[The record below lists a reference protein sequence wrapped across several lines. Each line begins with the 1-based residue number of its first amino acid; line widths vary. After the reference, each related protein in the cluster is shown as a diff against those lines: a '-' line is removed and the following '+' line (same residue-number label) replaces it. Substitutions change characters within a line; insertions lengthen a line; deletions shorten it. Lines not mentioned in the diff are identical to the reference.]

1 MGRRHITRASG
12 IQPTTDCRFAFGEK
26 MISKTLSHYKITEEL
41 GHGGMAAV
49 YQATDLRTRR
59 SVALKVLLP
68 HLSSDDVVRRRFLRE
83 AKAAMQLD
91 HPGIV
96 KVYEVGEEN
105 DRLFIAMELVEGRTL
120 DAVMREERVAIDR
133 AIEIGLKIADAL
145 AAAHRKG
152 IVHRDIKPANIMVYN
167 GNVKIMDFG
176 LARILEASAL
186 TEKYEIVGTLHYMSP
201 QQAVGLQTDVRSDVF
216 SLGVLLYQLLTGT
229 LPFEGEHPG
238 TIIHSILNSDPLR
251 MEELRDG
258 IPIEVEQVVF
268 KALQKKPQERYQDA
282 EELRSD
288 LERVKETPPGTTPEL
303 IATTEVFEEQA
314 RGIYSALVGR
324 KRELDILESHLERAL
339 RGEGSTV
346 FVRGEAGIGKSR
358 LVWELGRRAKREKVR
373 YLVGRCLFAEE
384 SFPYEPITEVVRS
397 YLQVKGARS
406 KEGLGDLIQE
416 RAPHLAERI
425 GVIEGFLQVREDR
438 ESSVVN
444 REQLW
449 DTACELVRL
458 ISRDRP
464 TVVHVEDL
472 HWADQPTLSLLT
484 YVARNLQGE
493 RLLIVGTYRPED
505 LIGKHGDIAHP
516 LIAVLDNMR
525 REGLCEEIDLGRLDE
540 EATEGIIHSVFP
552 DSALSESFVHS
563 LYGETEGN
571 PLFILEMLQ
580 LMRDEGVILQEDGGW
595 VVSHVLRKLVIPGR
609 INDVIVNRLRSLS
622 RDERDLVDVA
632 SVEGRSFHS
641 DTLCH
646 CLGLPRMKV
655 LRTLQDL
662 EDSHHLIH
670 ASDIE
675 YQFDHGKIR
684 DVVYDGLIPELRNEY
699 HRLIAEYF
707 EVSFGERDEYAGKI
721 AHHLLEAG
729 KEIHS
734 LPYLLKAG
742 MHASRLFGNAEAIE
756 HFDRGVEVADKHP
769 TQLPERDPERM
780 KLAML
785 KGRAAVKALI
795 GDYDGAREDYEAM
808 GRLAE
813 RLQDQHELAIAL
825 SGLGTTHRAKG
836 EFEVALSY
844 QEKALEIQRRI
855 GDEEGTARSLY
866 LIGVVH
872 YSHDDYEIALRYHE
886 EALAI
891 QRRCGSRQDEAN
903 TLTIFGIIHYY
914 SGNYEQ
920 ALSHFASAL
929 EIQRQIESRLG
940 EANALNNI
948 GNVHLDLADYEISLD
963 YYEQSLNIQKQIGN
977 RLGEANTLNN
987 IGNVHY
993 GRGHYDLSLGYY
1005 EQSLTL
1011 QRSIGNR
1018 LGEANALI
1026 NSGNAYLSR
1035 GEYQAALNYHEQ
1047 ALAIHK
1053 QIGHK
1058 AGQWESLHHLCKLWM
1073 DVGDKEKAL
1082 KSVEEAGRI
1091 AEAIGTR
1098 NMRARLRI
1106 DMGMVHLL
1114 RHSPDRAHGDILKSL
1129 EFAREMRKV
1138 EATSEA
1144 LGVAAALEVAA
1155 KNEPE
1160 ALRHAEELLNLAEA
1174 TGRVPDTARAHLI
1187 LAGIHLIQGDLR
1199 QAQSHASEAGQRARE
1214 CGMNELLWQAH
1225 HRLGEVYLRREEYS
1239 QALDELENAEQVIG
1253 TISSQLS
1260 DELRPTYLARDLI
1273 EELHKN
1279 LEAANAMSERRDKS

>member
-1 MGRRHITRASG
+1 M
-12 IQPTTDCRFAFGEK
+12 
-26 MISKTLSHYKITEEL
+26 SKTLSHYRITEEL

-59 SVALKVLLP
+59 PVALKVLLP
-68 HLSSDDVVRRRFLRE
+68 HLASDDVVRRRFLRE
-83 AKAAMQLD
+83 AKAAMELD

-96 KVYEVGEEN
+96 KVHEVGEEN
-105 DRLFIAMELVEGRTL
+105 DQLFIAMELVEGRTL
-120 DAVMREERVAIDR
+120 DAVMREERLAIDR
-133 AIEIGLKIADAL
+133 AIDIGLKIADAL

-152 IVHRDIKPANIMVYN
+152 IVHRDIKPGNIMVYN

-201 QQAVGLQTDVRSDVF
+201 QQAMGLQTDVRSDVF

-303 IATTEVFEEQA
+303 IATTEVFEGQA
-314 RGIYSALVGR
+314 RGIYSGLVGR
-324 KRELDILESHLERAL
+324 ERELEILESHLKRVL

-358 LVWELGRRAKREKVR
+358 LVWEVGRKAKKEKIR
-373 YLVGRCLFAEE
+373 YLTGRCLFAGE
-384 SFPYEPITEVVRS
+384 SFPYQPITEVVRS
-397 YLQVKGARS
+397 YLQLKGAKS
-406 KEGLGDLIQE
+406 KGGLGELIKE
-416 RAPHLAERI
+416 RAPHLAGRI
-425 GVIEGFLQVREDR
+425 GVIEGFLQVGEDR
-438 ESSVVN
+438 ESSLVN

-458 ISRDRP
+458 MSRDRP
-464 TVVHVEDL
+464 TLVHLEDL
-472 HWADQPTLSLLT
+472 HWADRPTLSLLA
-484 YVARNLQGE
+484 YLARNLQGE

-505 LIGKHGDIAHP
+505 LIGEHGDTSHP
-516 LIAVLDNMR
+516 LLAVLENMR
-525 REGLCEEIDLGRLDE
+525 REGLCEEIDLERLDE
-540 EATEGIIHSVFP
+540 EATQGIIHSVFP
-552 DSALSESFVHS
+552 DSTFAESFVHS

-580 LMRDEGVILQEDGGW
+580 LMRKEGVILQEDGGW
-595 VVSHVLRKLVIPGR
+595 VVCRELRKLVIPGR

-622 RDERDLVDVA
+622 SNERNLLDVA

-641 DTLCH
+641 DTLCR
-646 CLGLPRMKV
+646 CLGLPRMRV

-684 DVVYDGLIPELRNEY
+684 DIVYDGLIPELRNEY
-699 HRLIAEYF
+699 HRLIGEYL
-707 EVSFGERDEYAGKI
+707 EVSSGERDEYAGKI
-721 AHHLLEAG
+721 AHHLIEAG
-729 KEIHS
+729 KEIDS

-742 MHASRLFGNAEAIE
+742 THASRLFANAEAIE
-756 HFDRGVEVADKHP
+756 HFDRGIELVDKHP
-769 TQLPERDPERM
+769 TQLPERDPTKM

-785 KGRAAVKALI
+785 KGRAAVKVLI
-795 GDYDGAREDYEAM
+795 ASYDGAREDYDAM

-813 RLQDQHELAIAL
+813 KREDQHELAEAL
-825 SGLGTTHRAKG
+825 SGLGTTHRIKG
-836 EFEVALSY
+836 EYEVALRY
-844 QEKALEIQRRI
+844 HEQALDIQRRI

-866 LIGVVH
+866 LIAVVH
-872 YSHDDYEIALRYHE
+872 YSHDDYEIALRHLE

-891 QRRCGSRQDEAN
+891 ERRCGSKQDEAN

-948 GNVHLDLADYEISLD
+948 GNVHLDRADYEISLD

-993 GRGHYDLSLGYY
+993 GRGHYDLSLAYY
-1005 EQSLTL
+1005 DQSLTL
-1011 QRSIGNR
+1011 QRRIGNR
-1018 LGEANALI
+1018 VGEANALI
-1026 NSGNAYLSR
+1026 NAGNAYLNR
-1035 GEYQAALNYHEQ
+1035 GDYQAALDYHEQ
-1047 ALAIHK
+1047 SLAIHR
-1053 QIGHK
+1053 QIRHK
-1058 AGQWESLHHLCKLWM
+1058 AGQWESLHYLSKLWI
-1073 DVGDKEKAL
+1073 DVGNTEKAL
-1082 KSVEEAGRI
+1082 KSLEEAGRI
-1091 AEAIGTR
+1091 AQAIGTR
-1098 NMRARLRI
+1098 SMRAQLQI
-1106 DMGMVHLL
+1106 DMGTVHILKDS
-1114 RHSPDRAHGDILKSL
+1114 RDRAQEDILRGL
-1129 EFAREMRKV
+1129 EFAKEMRKV

-1144 LGVAAALEVAA
+1144 LGIAAALELARN
-1155 KNEPE
+1155 NESQ
-1160 ALRHAEELLNLAEA
+1160 AHRHAEELLNLAEA
-1174 TGRVPDTARAHLI
+1174 TGRTPDAARAHLL
-1187 LAGIHLIQGDLR
+1187 LAGIYLIQGDLR
-1199 QAQSHASEAGQRARE
+1199 EAESHASEAGERARE
-1214 CGMNELLWQAH
+1214 CGMKELLWQAH
-1225 HRLGEVYLRREEYS
+1225 YRLGEVYIRREEYK
-1239 QALDELENAEQVIG
+1239 QARGELEKAEEVIG

-1260 DELRPTYLARDLI
+1260 DDLRATYLARDLI
-1273 EELHKN
+1273 EELHEN
-1279 LEAANAMSERRDKS
+1279 LETARVMSERRRKS